1 MSKVTKRK
9 HVLREVDADNFEVP
23 TENQHIVKIIASRG
37 NNLHEVESADGDQ
50 YLVSMPTKFRKNVW
64 IKRGDFVLVE
74 PIKEGDKV
82 KAEIVRMLTP
92 EHIRVFTEEKIWP
105 EKFTKQK
112 VERNQVDEDGL
123 IINTN
128 RPAFGLQDESE
139 EESNSDAT
147 DQSDNDGDDEELNS
161 NQSNDDEE

>member
-9 HVLREVDADNFEVP
+9 HVLREVEADNFEVP
-23 TENQHIVKIIASRG
+23 LANQAVVKVVASRG
-37 NNLHEVESADGDQ
+37 NNLHEVEPVEGEN

-74 PIKEGDKV
+74 PIEEGDKV
-82 KAEIVRMLTP
+82 KAEIVRILTP

-105 EKFTKQK
+105 EKFTKRRE
-112 VERNQVDEDGL
+112 ERNQLDDEGL

-128 RPAFGLQDESE
+128 RPYMPE
-139 EESNSDAT
+139 EEEDDSDDSDSDEEEASDAE
-147 DQSDNDGDDEELNS
+147 DV
-161 NQSNDDEE
+161 SNDE